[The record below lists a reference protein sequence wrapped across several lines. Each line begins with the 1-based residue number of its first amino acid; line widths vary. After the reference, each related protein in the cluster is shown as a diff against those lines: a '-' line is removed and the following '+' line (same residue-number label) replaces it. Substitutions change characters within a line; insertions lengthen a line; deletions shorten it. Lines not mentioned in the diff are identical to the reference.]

1 MPKMSFAH
9 SYPDRGKRTH
19 GKTLAAGFAR
29 FTLGAM
35 VKQALIIA
43 SVISVLLVVSL
54 IAFSSYQQK
63 RQFENVKAQLAG
75 LQQSAEESSQQA
87 TRLQHELTNSNA
99 RVEALIKEKEQVAKT
114 QKQMEDQ
121 MREAMQSRDVT
132 ISELQGKLTV
142 NILDRLLFDSGEAE
156 LKPEGEHVLSE
167 IAGVLLQHTNR
178 QVYVIGHTDN
188 VPVRASAF
196 SRYPSNW
203 ELSTARATSAVR
215 YLAEKAG
222 VDPARL
228 AAVGYGEYHPV
239 ADNSTAEGRAKNRRI
254 AIVILPEQF
263 NPIETVQGTN
273 SPATSITPAV
283 PSETEAEEASPA
295 VVDPT
300 SSQVP
305 P

>member
-1 MPKMSFAH
+1 
-9 SYPDRGKRTH
+9 
-19 GKTLAAGFAR
+19 
-29 FTLGAM
+29 M

-43 SVISVLLVVSL
+43 SVISAVLVAGL

-63 RQFENVKAQLAG
+63 RQFEHVKAQLAG
-75 LQQSAEESSQQA
+75 LQQSAEESSRQA
-87 TRLQHELTNSNA
+87 ARLQQELTNSNA
-99 RVEALIKEKEQVAKT
+99 RVEDLIREKEQVAKT
-114 QKQMEDQ
+114 QKEMEGQ

-142 NILDRLLFDSGEAE
+142 NILDRLLFASGEAE
-156 LKPEGEHVLSE
+156 LKPEGEHVLGE
-167 IAGVLLQHTNR
+167 IAAVLLQHTNR

-215 YLAEKAG
+215 YLAENAG

-254 AIVILPEQF
+254 AIVIVPEQF
-263 NPIETVQGTN
+263 NPIESVQSTNAPPAKGTPPIATEGKPEETS
-273 SPATSITPAV
+273 SPVGEPAS
-283 PSETEAEEASPA
+283 PEEEAP
-295 VVDPT
+295 
-300 SSQVP
+300 
-305 P
+305 